1 MVPESAKVPIK
12 SSVWLRFRL
21 GSFIPLGV
29 GNPIWKNNSSI
40 PGLQSWY
47 RRLSRSIRRTERLR
61 PKTDKLRLPT
71 NTNLS
76 VRLHDRVPSPFSRAP
91 LPLTHATTRQDGR
104 HHEHFRRRQGRQ
116 GPQGERSAV
125 APVAAN
131 RVRRLRSAR
140 ALERRV
146 PRSRARAGSEP
157 DAARLDWLDACPV
170 RRYRSGSNARA
181 RRAARS
187 PAAARPG
194 NHRPVTIET
203 DGLSLPSFDPTGAVP
218 RSPHRR
224 PQGAPRG
231 RRQGSL
237 RCLRRRGTHPPS
249 IGTPSH
255 ARRRTRPLAEQ
266 PKPSVSFAL
275 AFAKISFVNGSQS
288 RRQS

>member
-1 MVPESAKVPIK
+1 MA
-12 SSVWLRFRL
+12 FD
-21 GSFIPLGV
+21 
-29 GNPIWKNNSSI
+29 
-40 PGLQSWY
+40 
-47 RRLSRSIRRTERLR
+47 RRT
-61 PKTDKLRLPT
+61 
-71 NTNLS
+71 
-76 VRLHDRVPSPFSRAP
+76 VAPFPHAP
-91 LPLTHATTRQDGR
+91 LPLTHTTTRQDGR
-104 HHEHFRRRQGRQ
+104 HHEHLRRRQGRQ

-125 APVAAN
+125 APAAASRSRAPASLFRSAKSQAN
-131 RVRRLRSAR
+131 RVRGLRSAR
-140 ALERRV
+140 ASERRV
-146 PRSRARAGSEP
+146 PRSRARTGSGP
-157 DAARLDWLDACPV
+157 DAARLHGLDSRPA
-170 RRYRSGSNARA
+170 RRHWSGSNARA

-187 PAAARPG
+187 PAAGPAR

-203 DGLSLPSFDPTGAVP
+203 DSLPTFDPTGAAP